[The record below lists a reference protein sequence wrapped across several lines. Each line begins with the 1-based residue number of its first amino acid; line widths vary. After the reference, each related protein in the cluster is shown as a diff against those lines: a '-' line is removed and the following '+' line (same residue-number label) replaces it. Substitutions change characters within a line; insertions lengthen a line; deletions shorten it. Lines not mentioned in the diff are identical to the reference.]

1 MAITH
6 STGAKNAAANAVVDL
21 LDVGAGANGTLVI
34 KTSGDAVLVTINLA
48 EPAFGAASGGVAAI
62 SGTPNGVATGAGV
75 AAKFDLKDEDGTVV
89 ISGTVG
95 QGSGDISLD
104 NTNIAVDQTVTIST
118 MTYTPF
124 IS

>member
-75 AAKFDLKDEDGTVV
+75 SAKFDLKDEDGTVV

-124 IS
+124 SA